1 MCKINTSGYK
11 RPDITNEPA
20 HCWNLI
26 RHQSLRRLSKV
37 QVLSAFRYMSYKAL
51 SVGGVVRDDLNS
63 IVWHENEAAQKTL
76 AAKAREKAKKMK
88 AKQAVSIKQAA
99 LR

>member
-63 IVWHENEAAQKTL
+63 IVWHENEAARKNPSCEGEGEGFEIV
-76 AAKAREKAKKMK
+76 AEAGGIRE
-88 AKQAVSIKQAA
+88 
-99 LR
+99 